1 MGGGIAGV
9 LNYEDQMDSGGKE
22 LVMIDVYPGASES
35 FGRKRY
41 IEIELMTHLHFG
53 LVPPVRRYL
62 PSAVREPPTG
72 RSEPR
77 IRAGHPIHLLPLVNR
92 RP

>member
-1 MGGGIAGV
+1 V
-9 LNYEDQMDSGGKE
+9 FLNYEDQMDSGGKE

-53 LVPPVRRYL
+53 Q
-62 PSAVREPPTG
+62 EFNT
-72 RSEPR
+72 
-77 IRAGHPIHLLPLVNR
+77 
-92 RP
+92 